1 MSPKAASTK
10 HITQEV
16 QSPKNYRPTSIADG
30 NKSTKK
36 MKPSD
41 DKQKMRPSDD
51 RQKMDAVRG
60 ESQGQCRGQQET
72 KGYAAERSRVE
83 EQELTVG

>member
-10 HITQEV
+10 QIMQDL
-16 QSPKNYRPTSIADG
+16 QSPKNYRQTSIADG

-36 MKPSD
+36 M
-41 DKQKMRPSDD
+41 RLADD

-60 ESQGQCRGQQET
+60 ESQGQPRGQQEA
-72 KGYAAERSRVE
+72 KDYAV
-83 EQELTVG
+83 